1 MIRFIRNP
9 LLAQR
14 VPGALLKSDMCKRPL
29 WQLQTWQ
36 HLSTSGE
43 AAEPTT
49 NVTQKRD
56 NKKQEKWTGDLFD
69 DMLGNW
75 DVDKD
80 DIVDR
85 AAKPGE
91 THAEVEGLGT
101 LSAAGGAFLATFG
114 ALVVFV
120 AGVSCV
126 FGTVYGI
133 SSLIGPQKRKRNA
146 AAEPVVDSTALE
158 ADLVQADLT
167 RTLSPLV
174 QLQMELEQLR
184 MEPRSPEVDDRKASI
199 KMQLKTMRKVYTQ

>member
-1 MIRFIRNP
+1 MIRFISKP
-9 LLAQR
+9 LLTQR
-14 VPGALLKSDMCKRPL
+14 VPVALLQSNVCKSPP

-36 HLSTSGE
+36 YLSTPGE
-43 AAEPTT
+43 AGEPAAK
-49 NVTQKRD
+49 VTKKSD

-75 DVDKD
+75 DTDKD

-101 LSAAGGAFLATFG
+101 MSAAGGAFLATFG

-133 SSLIGPQKRKRNA
+133 SSLIGPQKRKRKA
-146 AAEPVVDSTALE
+146 AAEPVVDTPALE
-158 ADLVQADLT
+158 ADLAQADLT
-167 RTLSPLV
+167 RALTPLV
-174 QLQMELEQLR
+174 QLQMELERLR
-184 MEPRSPEVDDRKASI
+184 MEPRSPEVDSRKASI
-199 KMQLKTMRKVYTQ
+199 KTQLKTMRNVYTQ